1 MTAWTSDE
9 LERIGALD
17 EVEIAVP
24 RRDGTLRRPVP
35 VWIVRVGD
43 DLYVRSWHGTDG
55 AWYRAARARREGRMS
70 AGGSESDVRFV
81 DAEDDDV
88 EAAID
93 AVYRSKY
100 GRFSSYAEEMVAP
113 QARATTLK
121 LVLKDRR

>member
-1 MTAWTSDE
+1 M
-9 LERIGALD
+9 R
-17 EVEIAVP
+17 

-70 AGGSESDVRFV
+70 AGGGEWDVSFA
-81 DAEDDDV
+81 DTEDDDV

-100 GRFSSYAEEMVAP
+100 GRSSSYAEEMVAP
-113 QARATTLK
+113 KARATTLK
-121 LVLKDRR
+121 LVPDDRR